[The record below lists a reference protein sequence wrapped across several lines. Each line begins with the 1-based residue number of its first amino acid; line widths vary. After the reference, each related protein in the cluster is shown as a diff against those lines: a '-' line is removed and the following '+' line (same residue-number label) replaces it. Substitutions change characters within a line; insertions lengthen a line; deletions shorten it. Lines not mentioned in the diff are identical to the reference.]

1 MIVAKFVAVAVI
13 GYLLGSIPF
22 GIIVGRRM
30 GKVDVMQYGSG
41 KMGTTN
47 VLRTAGSKA
56 AICVF
61 VLDLLKGVAAVLI
74 AGLIVGMD
82 YLVVGGVHWGVLVAQ
97 VIAALAA
104 MAGHNRSVF
113 LKFRGGGRGVATFF
127 GGMAALFP
135 PAALFGGEIFII
147 GAGLTKFVSLA
158 SISAVISTYAVLI
171 PLTILNRFPI
181 EYLIYALIGSIV
193 IIIVHRDNISRLLA
207 GKERRLGERAK
218 LRN

>member
-1 MIVAKFVAVAVI
+1 MVAQFILVGLI

-30 GKVDVMQYGSG
+30 AGVDVRQYGSG
-41 KMGTTN
+41 KVGTTN

-56 AICVF
+56 AVLVF
-61 VLDLLKGVAAVLI
+61 VLDLLKGVAAVVI
-74 AGLIVGMD
+74 AGLIVGKD
-82 YLVVGGVHWGVLVAQ
+82 YLVVGGFHWGVLVAQ
-97 VIAALAA
+97 VIAALSA

-113 LKFRGGGRGVATFF
+113 LRFRAGGRGVATFF

-158 SISAVISTYAVLI
+158 SISAAVGTYAVLI
-171 PLTILNRFPI
+171 PLTIFNRFPI
-181 EYLIYALIGSIV
+181 EYLIYALIGSVV
-193 IIIVHRDNISRLLA
+193 IIIMHRDNISRLLA
-207 GKERRLGERAK
+207 GRERKLGQRARLRS
-218 LRN
+218 

>member
-1 MIVAKFVAVAVI
+1 MIVAKFIAVAVV

-30 GKVDVMQYGSG
+30 GKVDVRQYGSG

-61 VLDLLKGVAAVLI
+61 VLDLLKGVAAVFI
-74 AGLIVGMD
+74 AGLIVGRD

-158 SISAVISTYAVLI
+158 SISAVVSTYAVLI

-193 IIIVHRDNISRLLA
+193 IIIVHRENISRLLA
-207 GKERRLGERAK
+207 GKERRLGEKAK

>member
-1 MIVAKFVAVAVI
+1 MIAAKFVLVGVV
-13 GYLLGSIPF
+13 GYLLGSIPV
-22 GIIVGRRM
+22 GIIVGRHVAGVVIR
-30 GKVDVMQYGSG
+30 QFGSG

-47 VLRTAGSKA
+47 VLRTAGGKA
-56 AICVF
+56 AVMVF
-61 VLDLLKGVAAVLI
+61 ILDLLKGAVAVLV
-74 AGLIVGMD
+74 AGLIVGKG

-97 VIAALAA
+97 IIAALLA

-113 LKFRGGGRGVATFF
+113 LRFRGGGRGVATFF

-135 PAALFGGEIFII
+135 PAALLGGEIFII

-158 SISAVISTYAVLI
+158 SISAVVGTYVVLV

-193 IIIVHRDNISRLLA
+193 IIIMHRDNISRLLS
-207 GKERRLGERAK
+207 GKERRLGENAK
-218 LRN
+218 LKT

>member
-1 MIVAKFVAVAVI
+1 MIAAKFVLVAVL

-22 GIIVGRRM
+22 GVLVCRRM
-30 GKVDVMQYGSG
+30 AKVDVRQYGSG

-56 AICVF
+56 AVLVF
-61 VLDLLKGVAAVLI
+61 VLDLLKGVAAVVI
-74 AGLIVGMD
+74 AGVIIGRD
-82 YLVVGGVHWGVLVAQ
+82 YLVVGGVHWGILVAQ

-113 LKFRGGGRGVATFF
+113 LKFRSGGRGVATFF

-158 SISAVISTYAVLI
+158 SISAAVSTYAVLI
-171 PLTILNRFPI
+171 PLTIYNRFPV

-193 IIIVHRDNISRLLA
+193 IIVVHRDNISRLLA
-207 GKERRLGERAK
+207 GRERKLGQRARLRS
-218 LRN
+218 